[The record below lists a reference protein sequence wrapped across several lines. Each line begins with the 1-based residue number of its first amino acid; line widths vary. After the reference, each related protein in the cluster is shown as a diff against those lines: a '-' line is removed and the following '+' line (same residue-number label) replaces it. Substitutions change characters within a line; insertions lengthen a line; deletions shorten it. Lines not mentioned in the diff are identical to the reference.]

1 MTWLS
6 LKTFLMKVWALCKK
20 YWQILVGI
28 SIPLVIWLVTRNRE
42 RLDTVLDKAN
52 QAHSADIAAINQSQV
67 IQQTATEQAQV
78 NYQNTVAQIE
88 QEHAEAQVALDERKK
103 KRIRQIVRQHKD
115 NPEEITR
122 RIAALT
128 GLRVRD
134 R

>member
-28 SIPLVIWLVTRNRE
+28 SIPLIVWLATRNRE
-42 RLDTVLDKAN
+42 RLDAVLDRAN
-52 QAHSADIAAINQSQV
+52 QAHSTDIAAIDQSHAIEQ
-67 IQQTATEQAQV
+67 AAAEQAQV

-88 QEHAEAQVALDERKK
+88 QEHDEAQVSLDDRKK
-103 KRIRQIVRQHKD
+103 KRIRQIVRQYKD
-115 NPEEITR
+115 SPEEITR

-128 GLRVRD
+128 GLHVRG

>member
-52 QAHSADIAAINQSQV
+52 QAHSADIAAIDQSQV